1 LAVDPQHPAQEVDR
15 LHLHREG
22 LALAQAGAGRQH
34 DQRPVAGRHRLDEA
48 STFSVASGSTRF
60 GSGFGSRMPPHGEAT
75 ISRSRTAARNMPAR
89 NE

>member
-22 LALAQAGAGRQH
+22 LALAQAGAGRHH
-34 DQRPVAGRHRLDEA
+34 DQRPVAGRHRLDEGLHLLGRQRLDA
-48 STFSVASGSTRF
+48 LRLRLREPDAVARRGDDQ
-60 GSGFGSRMPPHGEAT
+60 P
-75 ISRSRTAARNMPAR
+75 SRTAARNVPAR